1 MPAERQAKIAM
12 CKKFNSF
19 GKSFVLTKRP
29 FAGQKN
35 LNINKPLLSTM
46 LRHIVMWTLCE
57 EAMGNSAGKNA
68 CLIKEKLEGLYGK
81 IPEILSIRVE

>member
-1 MPAERQAKIAM
+1 
-12 CKKFNSF
+12 
-19 GKSFVLTKRP
+19 
-29 FAGQKN
+29 
-35 LNINKPLLSTM
+35 M